1 MKKTI
6 IFIILFM
13 LLSSYCFSQAA
24 NVNITVEIT
33 NVVVNDGKVYL
44 AIFANAESFRKE
56 EPMLAFVLESNS
68 TVVSQEVSLPA
79 GDYVISG
86 FQDAN
91 NNQKL
96 DYRLLGIPRELVA
109 ISNYDGKGIPTKN
122 FDRQK
127 IPVNSATGK
136 VTIGLY
142 KF

>member
-1 MKKTI
+1 MKKII
-6 IFIILFM
+6 IFMILFI
-13 LLSSYCFSQAA
+13 LFSSYCFSQAA
-24 NVNITVEIT
+24 SVNITVEIT
-33 NVVVNDGKVYL
+33 NVVINDGKVYL

-56 EPMLAFVLESNS
+56 EPMLAFELEPNN
-68 TVVSQEVSLPA
+68 TVVSQVVSLPA

-122 FDRQK
+122 FDKQK
-127 IPVNSATGK
+127 IPINSTTGK